1 MTRVAS
7 IDIGTNTIR
16 LLIADTGERKKLKRI
31 LSKRNITRLGEGF
44 IKKRE
49 ISSKATQRS
58 IKVLEEYLNLVN
70 EYRAKKTFAV
80 ATSAVREAANKDEFL
95 MGVYR
100 STGLEIQVVSERE
113 EASITLT
120 GVLSIINEAIG
131 KTLVIDIGGGSTE
144 FILTEDK
151 TLITTHSLDLG
162 AVYLTERFIH
172 SDPPTPLELE
182 NLREFVDKRLSSL
195 PWVGLSF
202 SSLLGTA
209 GTITTLAAIDQEMS
223 NYDPDKIN
231 KYVLTR
237 EAVKSLYNRLKS
249 LNRVERCL
257 TPGLERGR
265 EDIILAG
272 TIVLLNIMETLN
284 FNEITVSDYG
294 LLEGIIIEGCKKAET
309 FFN

>member
-16 LLIADTGERKKLKRI
+16 LLIADTDETKKLKRI
-31 LSKRNITRLGEGF
+31 LSKKNITRLGEGF
-44 IKKRE
+44 IKKKE

-58 IKVLEEYLNLVN
+58 IKVLEKYLNLVN
-70 EYRAKKTFAV
+70 EYSAKKTFAV
-80 ATSAVREAANKDEFL
+80 ATSAVREAANKNEFL
-95 MGVYR
+95 MEVHR
-100 STGLEIQVVSERE
+100 NTGLEIQVVSEKE
-113 EASITLT
+113 EASMTLT
-120 GVLSIINEAIG
+120 GVLSIINEVEG
-131 KTLVIDIGGGSTE
+131 KALVIDIGGGSAE
-144 FILTEDK
+144 FIIIEDK

-182 NLREFVDKRLSSL
+182 NLREFVDKRLSFL

-223 NYDPDKIN
+223 IYDPEKIN

-237 EAVKSLYNRLKS
+237 EAVKSIYNSLKS

-257 TPGLERGR
+257 TTGLEMGR

-272 TIVLLNIMETLN
+272 AVVVLNIMETLN
-284 FNEITVSDYG
+284 LNEITVSDFG
-294 LLEGIIIEGCKKAET
+294 LLEGIIIDSCGKIENL
-309 FFN
+309 F